1 MREALSA
8 NACAETTDWRDG
20 VSVELATLCP
30 SFFVF
35 PRHVHVE
42 SRKKRMGDQSRG
54 FRDSFLSSHQIS
66 RDVFLATAS
75 AWHSYTPRAPT
86 RWRWFPRNGEEDW
99 GRAWGS
105 PTTGTDTGTW
115 AAPRLRDPPSP
126 RPTQRRVVRVNACPL
141 SVLTSAPARRFH
153 LQRGCAHRRVGRG
166 RRRLGSRRERP
177 PVALE
182 RGGLG

>member
-1 MREALSA
+1 LERRGVGRA
-8 NACAETTDWRDG
+8 RDL
-20 VSVELATLCP
+20 VSVLFRLPAARTCRKSKKTYGGSVTRIP
-30 SFFVF
+30 SCL
-35 PRHVHVE
+35 RN
-42 SRKKRMGDQSRG
+42 
-54 FRDSFLSSHQIS
+54 SFLSSHQIS

-99 GRAWGS
+99 GRALGS